1 MSAPETSELT
11 MLLLASCSSG
21 PVMFVGW
28 MHLGKR
34 IILEVFGYVHNLRS
48 QVFSFKH
55 AHSHVFV
62 SKVGELSVGPSTAL
76 T

>member
-11 MLLLASCSSG
+11 VLLLASSSSG

-34 IILEVFGYVHNLRS
+34 IILEVFGYVHNLRYYS
-48 QVFSFKH
+48 STRITMFLLLVIFLLSLHSSFG
-55 AHSHVFV
+55 V
-62 SKVGELSVGPSTAL
+62 
-76 T
+76 